1 MTTSSAR
8 ARAWACTGGSG
19 ADDFVYDEAAE
30 RDDEDDKAASGASS
44 AHGSSDSE
52 EESGGEGE
60 AHHVRQRLRHRRLVG
75 TLCGAASTRDCLQM
89 LHIYGALVSMWNLA
103 VLPQDTNAACLQ
115 TMGTN

>member
-60 AHHVRQRLRHRRLVG
+60 AHHVRQRLRHCRLVG
-75 TLCGAASTRDCLQM
+75 TLWSSKYQGLPADAS
-89 LHIYGALVSMWNLA
+89 HIWSSRQHVEPGSVTSRHQCSMPADNE
-103 VLPQDTNAACLQ
+103 TN
-115 TMGTN
+115 